1 MIYEQVWDGQV
12 PWRILSKRIAAQSKG
27 FRQPEISCSLSVWEK
42 GKYPYFSGFTH
53 VQPTYSE
60 VAWPSRYLR
69 PFPDPLV
76 KVYDLR
82 TMRPLPPIPFSAV
95 PAFIHVL
102 PKRSSS
108 LAVVSNHGLI
118 NIVDVSNPSA
128 ASEFYQVG
136 QLRHQE
142 MYLISGLA

>member
-1 MIYEQVWDGQV
+1 M
-12 PWRILSKRIAAQSKG
+12 
-27 FRQPEISCSLSVWEK
+27 
-42 GKYPYFSGFTH
+42 H

-60 VAWPSRYLR
+60 VARLSRHLR

-128 ASEFYQVG
+128 ASEFYQVRL
-136 QLRHQE
+136 LRRHE
-142 MYLISGLA
+142 IYLTSGLA

>member
-1 MIYEQVWDGQV
+1 MG
-12 PWRILSKRIAAQSKG
+12 ILKARAPAYSKIA
-27 FRQPEISCSLSVWEK
+27 RLSR
-42 GKYPYFSGFTH
+42 H
-53 VQPTYSE
+53 
-60 VAWPSRYLR
+60 LR

-108 LAVVSNHGLI
+108 LAIISNHGLI
-118 NIVDVSNPSA
+118 NIVDASNPSA
-128 ASEFYQVG
+128 SSEFYQVR
-136 QLRHQE
+136 QLQRHE
-142 MYLISGLA
+142 MYPHFCPSLISLRLI

>member
-1 MIYEQVWDGQV
+1 M
-12 PWRILSKRIAAQSKG
+12 
-27 FRQPEISCSLSVWEK
+27 
-42 GKYPYFSGFTH
+42 YFQLAHSITER
-53 VQPTYSE
+53 S
-60 VAWPSRYLR
+60 SRHLR

-108 LAVVSNHGLI
+108 LAIISNHGLI
-118 NIVDVSNPSA
+118 NIVDASNPSA
-128 ASEFYQVG
+128 SSEFYQVR
-136 QLRHQE
+136 QLRHHE
-142 MYLISGLA
+142 MYLTSGLA

>member
-1 MIYEQVWDGQV
+1 MPAYYKIA
-12 PWRILSKRIAAQSKG
+12 RLSR
-27 FRQPEISCSLSVWEK
+27 
-42 GKYPYFSGFTH
+42 H
-53 VQPTYSE
+53 
-60 VAWPSRYLR
+60 LR

-102 PKRSSS
+102 PKRLLN
-108 LAVVSNHGLI
+108 LAIISNHGLI

-128 ASEFYQVG
+128 SSEFYQVR
-136 QLRHQE
+136 QLRHYE
-142 MYLISGLA
+142 MYSLMA